1 MELRSSS
8 SSSSC
13 LACVGWIERYFSDCV
28 CSRSSEA
35 SFALGIASLLCW
47 GVAEIPQIVSNF
59 LNKSGHGV
67 SLTFLLAWV
76 AGDVFNLVGCLLEPV
91 TVGIFFDF
99 RFSEFLYT
107 ATTAVLVLQVL
118 YYDHWPRWRKST
130 GLGAQAKVEDKSCE
144 GLNTKHTQ
152 PIPTTVLGDLHY
164 MSARSL
170 ASSGT
175 PPCKSSYLGQARSGP
190 STLGYITSS
199 DSDGDGSPKHQ
210 SRCRIFGSVG
220 YGTFMAASL
229 TLPFHTKASTEGL
242 QAQLFR
248 KVVTVPSQGNPYGQL
263 LGWVMAAIYM
273 GGRLPQIYLNGLNP
287 LMFLFALIA
296 NATYVGSILLRS
308 IEWEKIKG
316 NTPWLLDAVVCV
328 LLDLF
333 IILQFAYYKSVRKGE
348 SDEEIKQTLV

>member
-1 MELRSSS
+1 MELRS

-47 GVAEIPQIVSNF
+47 GVAEIPQIVSNL

-118 YYDHWPRWRKST
+118 YYDHCPRWRKST
-130 GLGAQAKVEDKSCE
+130 GLGTQAKVEDKSCE

-210 SRCRIFGSVG
+210 SCRRIFGSVG

-229 TLPFHTKASTEGL
+229 TLPFHTKATTEGL
-242 QAQLFR
+242 QEQLFQ

-308 IEWEKIKG
+308 TEWEKIKG

-333 IILQFAYYKSVRKGE
+333 VNFFSSL
-348 SDEEIKQTLV
+348 LVVFHDYCDSSNLVLNVP